1 MCLPLCSAGRV
12 SSSQEHWL
20 IAQKAAFISG
30 KQMLPFLSKYCLL
43 RYSLTEGDVGVV
55 RFWITHDNR
64 SVCNFIK
71 ASVSYVSG
79 KLRSGTNSA
88 IVFLCTSCQSSC
100 RHALVALVVKSIA
113 NPATPGCLQYY
124 TAKKKNNNG
133 RNRVNKTKCAS
144 EDWMLLIPDK
154 SSSNLSYCPIL
165 CKIIRLIQFYTLARY
180 VNSFGWTILI
190 YITIFS
196 SVLDNYSCLC
206 LHLKQLAITLVI
218 IDS

>member
-1 MCLPLCSAGRV
+1 MITGVCV
-12 SSSQEHWL
+12 ISSKPVCH
-20 IAQKAAFISG
+20 
-30 KQMLPFLSKYCLL
+30 M
-43 RYSLTEGDVGVV
+43 SLENWGQGQTLQL
-55 RFWITHDNR
+55 F
-64 SVCNFIK
+64 
-71 ASVSYVSG
+71 
-79 KLRSGTNSA
+79 
-88 IVFLCTSCQSSC
+88 FLCTSCQSSC

-124 TAKKKNNNG
+124 TAKKNNNNG

-154 SSSNLSYCPIL
+154 SSSNPIL